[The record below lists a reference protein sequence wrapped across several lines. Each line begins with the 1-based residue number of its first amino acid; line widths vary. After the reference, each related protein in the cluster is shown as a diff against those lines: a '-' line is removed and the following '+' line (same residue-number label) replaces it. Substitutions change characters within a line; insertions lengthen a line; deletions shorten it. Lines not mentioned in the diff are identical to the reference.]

1 MKFLEL
7 IARACGILAAIAF
20 AGCTAV
26 TVRPVDSSLH
36 MKHVC
41 IKENPAVIV
50 PGFLDVLR
58 DGFDRHGISS
68 KVVSGEMPPGC
79 EFQATYTALR
89 SWDLTTYLSH
99 AEIRI
104 EKDGRQIGYAEYHL
118 IGKGGYS
125 MMKWQGVKT
134 KMNPVIDALLQSYK
148 P

>member
-1 MKFLEL
+1 MKSLATH
-7 IARACGILAAIAF
+7 IRSCGILAALALS
-20 AGCTAV
+20 GCTAV
-26 TVRPVDSSLH
+26 TVKQVAASLH

-41 IKENPAVIV
+41 FKENPAVIV
-50 PGFLDVLR
+50 PGFLDIVR
-58 DGFDRHGISS
+58 DGFDRHGIATS
-68 KVVSGEMPPGC
+68 VVSGDMPPGC

-104 EKDGRQIGYAEYHL
+104 EKAGRQVGFAEYHL

-134 KMNPVIDALLQSYK
+134 KMNPVIDALLAEYK
-148 P
+148 H